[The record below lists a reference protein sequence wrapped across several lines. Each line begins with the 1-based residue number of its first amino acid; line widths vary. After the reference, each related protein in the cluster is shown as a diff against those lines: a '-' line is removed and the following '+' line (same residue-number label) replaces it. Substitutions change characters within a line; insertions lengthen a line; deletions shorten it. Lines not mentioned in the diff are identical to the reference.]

1 MSAVDN
7 KMAEL
12 AARFAARSAEE
23 RTALS
28 TALHE
33 GDLAALQSRAHK
45 LAGIAPMFGHSDIG
59 EAALEL
65 ELAVEE
71 SGDVEASARRLDTLL
86 AAIG

>member
-1 MSAVDN
+1 MSAVDS

-23 RTALS
+23 RAALS
-28 TALHE
+28 AALRE
-33 GDLAALQSRAHK
+33 GDLASLQSRAHK
-45 LAGIAPMFGHSDIG
+45 LAGIAPMFGHAGIG
-59 EAALEL
+59 DAALDL

-71 SGDVEASARRLDTLL
+71 GGDFEASARRLDALL